1 MHGVIFDM
9 DGVLAD
15 SNETHFKAFIRM
27 GEELGVPFPRTM
39 LERSFGMHN
48 NQIFPMWLG
57 ADLTQPRIDAL
68 ADRKEALYR
77 ELARDTLQPVAGA
90 VDLFNVLHRAGWRL
104 AVASSGPGANVRL
117 ALDVLGLAGRLDA
130 VVTGD
135 DVTHGKPAPDVF
147 LLALQGLALPAT
159 RCVVVEDAPN
169 GVEAARAAGI
179 AVVAVT
185 TSKPAHA
192 LANADLI
199 VETLA
204 ELGPQ
209 VLLDVMQLRR
219 RP

>member
-15 SNETHFKAFIRM
+15 SNETHFQAFIRM
-27 GEELGVPFPRTM
+27 GQELGVPFPRAM

-57 ADLTQPRIDAL
+57 ADLPQARIDAL
-68 ADRKEALYR
+68 AARKEALYR
-77 ELARDTLQPVAGA
+77 ELAHDTLQPVAGA
-90 VDLFNVLHRAGWRL
+90 VELFNAMRHAGWRL

-117 ALDVLGLAGRLDA
+117 ALDVLGLAGQLHA

-147 LLALQGLALPAT
+147 LLALQGLGLPAAS
-159 RCVVVEDAPN
+159 CVVIEDAPN
-169 GVEAARAAGI
+169 GIEAARAAGI

-192 LANADLI
+192 LTNADLV
-199 VETLA
+199 VETLSR
-204 ELGPQ
+204 LGPQ
-209 VLLDVMQLRR
+209 VLHDVIKRHATA
-219 RP
+219 